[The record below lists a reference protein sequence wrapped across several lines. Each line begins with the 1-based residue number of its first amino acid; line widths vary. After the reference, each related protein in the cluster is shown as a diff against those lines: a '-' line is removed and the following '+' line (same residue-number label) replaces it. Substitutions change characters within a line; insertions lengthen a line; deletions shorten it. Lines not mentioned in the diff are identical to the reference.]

1 MGGGNPTQ
9 ETAPRQQ
16 DEDPC
21 LRKWLQPAGV
31 THWQEEENAM
41 GDDPGGICV
50 VVRLPWWL
58 SWLRICLQCGRP
70 GFHSWV
76 RKICWRREGYPFQY
90 SWASRV
96 AQLLKNLPAMW
107 ETWVRSLGWEDPL
120 EEEMATHSCILVWR
134 IPWTEEPG
142 GLQSIGPKRAGQD

>member
-9 ETAPRQQ
+9 ETAPHQQ
-16 DEDPC
+16 GQDLC

-76 RKICWRREGYPFQY
+76 GKICWRRERLSIPVF
-90 SWASRV
+90 
-96 AQLLKNLPAMW
+96 
-107 ETWVRSLGWEDPL
+107 LGF
-120 EEEMATHSCILVWR
+120 
-134 IPWTEEPG
+134 PG
-142 GLQSIGPKRAGQD
+142 GSAAKESACNVGDLGSIPGLGRSPGGGNGNPLLYSCLENLMDRGAWWAAVLGVAESQR